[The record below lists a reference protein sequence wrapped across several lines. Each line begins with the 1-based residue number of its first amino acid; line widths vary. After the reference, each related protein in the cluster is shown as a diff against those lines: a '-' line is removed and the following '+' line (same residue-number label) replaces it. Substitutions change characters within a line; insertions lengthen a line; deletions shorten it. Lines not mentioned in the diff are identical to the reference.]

1 MRRDHSSPDEG
12 NRTNESMADRM
23 GIYLYW
29 YDDEWYAYDARW
41 DYDEDVENRNIPML
55 ENSLQF

>member
-1 MRRDHSSPDEG
+1 
-12 NRTNESMADRM
+12 MADRM
-23 GIYLYW
+23 GIYLYWYDSKW

-41 DYDEDVENRNIPML
+41 DYDEDVESRNIPML